1 MTDQPPQKP
10 RHGSEKRQRNKITPI
25 RWASDE
31 FNKVAAKAD
40 KAGLTFGAFIRALGL
55 GDAGPRARRS
65 RPINDQV
72 LVRVIGLHGKYGN
85 NMNQIA
91 YKLNANAQ
99 GALAADFEGALREW
113 AEIRDLM
120 FEAFE
125 MEPSEDAPIDLA
137 GHRGTGSDH
146 APESDAWT

>member
-1 MTDQPPQKP
+1 MTDPQPPKSH
-10 RHGSEKRQRNKITPI
+10 HGSEKRQRNKITPI

-31 FNKVAAKAD
+31 FNTVAAKAN
-40 KAGLTFGAFIRALGL
+40 KAGLSFGAFIRTLGL

-65 RPINDQV
+65 RPINNQI

-85 NMNQIA
+85 NLNQIA

-99 GALAADFEGALREW
+99 DAFASDFEGALKEW
-113 AEIRDLM
+113 EEIRDLM

-125 MEPSEDAPIDLA
+125 MEPSDDTPE
-137 GHRGTGSDH
+137 GHPS
-146 APESDAWT
+146 P

>member
-1 MTDQPPQKP
+1 MKDSQPQKSK
-10 RHGSEKRQRNKITPI
+10 HGSEKRQRNKITPI

-55 GDAGPRARRS
+55 GDAGPRARRR

-72 LVRVIGLHGKYGN
+72 LVKIMGLHGKYGSN
-85 NMNQIA
+85 LNQIA

-99 GALAADFEGALREW
+99 DALASDFEGALREW
-113 AEIRDLM
+113 AEIRNLM

-125 MEPSEDAPIDLA
+125 MEPSEDP
-137 GHRGTGSDH
+137 
-146 APESDAWT
+146 PEGRS

>member
-1 MTDQPPQKP
+1 MTDQQPPKSH
-10 RHGSEKRQRNKITPI
+10 HGSEKRQRNKITPI

-31 FNKVAAKAD
+31 FNAVSAKA
-40 KAGLTFGAFIRALGL
+40 KTAGLPFGAFIRTLGL

-65 RPINDQV
+65 RPINNQI

-85 NMNQIA
+85 NLNQIA

-99 GALAADFEGALREW
+99 DALASDFEGALREW
-113 AEIRDLM
+113 EEIRDLM

-125 MEPSEDAPIDLA
+125 MEPSADAPE
-137 GHRGTGSDH
+137 GHR
-146 APESDAWT
+146 

>member
-1 MTDQPPQKP
+1 MTDQQPPKSH
-10 RHGSEKRQRNKITPI
+10 HGSEKRQRNKITPI
-25 RWASDE
+25 RWATDE
-31 FNKVAAKAD
+31 FNTVAAKAN

-55 GDAGPRARRS
+55 GDPGPRARRS
-65 RPINDQV
+65 RLINNQI

-85 NMNQIA
+85 NLNQIA

-99 GALAADFEGALREW
+99 DALASDFRGALREW

-125 MEPSEDAPIDLA
+125 MEPGDNSPE
-137 GHRGTGSDH
+137 GH
-146 APESDAWT
+146 A

>member
-1 MTDQPPQKP
+1 MTDDQPPKS

-55 GDAGPRARRS
+55 GDAGPRARRC
-65 RPINDQV
+65 RPINDQI
-72 LVRVIGLHGKYGN
+72 LVKVIGLHGKYGSN
-85 NMNQIA
+85 LNQIA

-99 GALAADFEGALREW
+99 GALASDFEGALQEW
-113 AEIRDLM
+113 AEIRNLM

-125 MEPSEDAPIDLA
+125 MEPSEVPPE
-137 GHRGTGSDH
+137 DH
-146 APESDAWT
+146 E

>member
-1 MTDQPPQKP
+1 MTDPQPPKSH
-10 RHGSEKRQRNKITPI
+10 HGSEKRQRNKITPI

-31 FNKVAAKAD
+31 FNAVSAKAN
-40 KAGLTFGAFIRALGL
+40 KAGLSFGAFIRTLGL

-65 RPINDQV
+65 RPINNQI

-85 NMNQIA
+85 NLNQIA

-99 GALAADFEGALREW
+99 DALASDFEGALKEW
-113 AEIRDLM
+113 EEIRDLM

-125 MEPSEDAPIDLA
+125 MEPSDDTPE
-137 GHRGTGSDH
+137 GH
-146 APESDAWT
+146 A

>member
-1 MTDQPPQKP
+1 MTDEQPAPKN

-40 KAGLTFGAFIRALGL
+40 KAGLTFGAFIRALSL
-55 GDAGPRARRS
+55 GEAGPRARRK

-72 LVRVIGLHGKYGN
+72 LVKVLGLHGKYGSN
-85 NMNQIA
+85 LNQIA

-99 GALAADFEGALREW
+99 GALASDFEGALREW
-113 AEIRDLM
+113 AEIRDPM

-125 MEPSEDAPIDLA
+125 MEPSGDTPE
-137 GHRGTGSDH
+137 GH
-146 APESDAWT
+146 A

>member
-1 MTDQPPQKP
+1 MTDKQPAPKN

-55 GDAGPRARRS
+55 GDAGARS
-65 RPINDQV
+65 RRTRPLNQRI
-72 LVRVIGLHGKYGN
+72 LVKVAGLHGKYGSN
-85 NMNQIA
+85 LNQIA

-99 GALAADFEGALREW
+99 DALASDFEGALKEW
-113 AEIRDLM
+113 AQIRDLM

-125 MEPSEDAPIDLA
+125 MEPSEDTPE
-137 GHRGTGSDH
+137 GH
-146 APESDAWT
+146 A

>member
-1 MTDQPPQKP
+1 MPDSQLPKSK
-10 RHGSEKRQRNKITPI
+10 HGSEKRQRNKITPI

-40 KAGLTFGAFIRALGL
+40 KAGLSFGAFIRALGL

-72 LVRVIGLHGKYGN
+72 LVKVMGLHGKYGSN
-85 NMNQIA
+85 LNQIA

-99 GALAADFEGALREW
+99 GALASDFEGALREW

-125 MEPSEDAPIDLA
+125 MDSSEVPPDGRPDHRPE
-137 GHRGTGSDH
+137 GH
-146 APESDAWT
+146 A

>member
-1 MTDQPPQKP
+1 MTDQQPPKSH
-10 RHGSEKRQRNKITPI
+10 HGSEKRQRNKITPI

-31 FNKVAAKAD
+31 FNAVSAKANR
-40 KAGLTFGAFIRALGL
+40 AGLSFGAFIRTLGL

-65 RPINDQV
+65 RPINNQI
-72 LVRVIGLHGKYGN
+72 LVKVIGLHGKYGN
-85 NMNQIA
+85 NLNQIA

-99 GALAADFEGALREW
+99 DALASDFEGALHEW

-125 MEPSEDAPIDLA
+125 MEPGDNNPE
-137 GHRGTGSDH
+137 GH
-146 APESDAWT
+146 A

>member
-1 MTDQPPQKP
+1 MTEEQPAPKN

-40 KAGLTFGAFIRALGL
+40 KAGLTFGAFIRALSL
-55 GDAGPRARRS
+55 GEAGPRARRR

-72 LVRVIGLHGKYGN
+72 LVRVMGLHGKYGSN
-85 NMNQIA
+85 LNQIA

-99 GALAADFEGALREW
+99 GALASDFEGALREW

-120 FEAFE
+120 FKAFE
-125 MEPSEDAPIDLA
+125 MEPSEVPPE
-137 GHRGTGSDH
+137 GH
-146 APESDAWT
+146 A

>member
-1 MTDQPPQKP
+1 MPDGQLPKS

-40 KAGLTFGAFIRALGL
+40 KAGLTFGAFIRALSL
-55 GDAGPRARRS
+55 GEAGPRARRK

-72 LVRVIGLHGKYGN
+72 LVKVLGLHGKYGSN
-85 NMNQIA
+85 LNQIA

-99 GALAADFEGALREW
+99 GALASDFEGALREW

-125 MEPSEDAPIDLA
+125 MEPSGDTPE
-137 GHRGTGSDH
+137 GH
-146 APESDAWT
+146 A

>member
-1 MTDQPPQKP
+1 MKDSQPQKSK
-10 RHGSEKRQRNKITPI
+10 HGSEKRQRNKITPI

-55 GDAGPRARRS
+55 GDAGPRARRR

-72 LVRVIGLHGKYGN
+72 LVKIMGLHGKYGSN
-85 NMNQIA
+85 LNQIA

-99 GALAADFEGALREW
+99 DALASDFEGALREW
-113 AEIRDLM
+113 AEIRNLM

-125 MEPSEDAPIDLA
+125 MEPSEDPPE
-137 GHRGTGSDH
+137 GH
-146 APESDAWT
+146 P

>member
-1 MTDQPPQKP
+1 MTDDKP
-10 RHGSEKRQRNKITPI
+10 APKKHHGTEKRQRNKITPI

-31 FNKVAAKAD
+31 FNAVAAKAD

-55 GDAGPRARRS
+55 GDAGVRARRS
-65 RPINDQV
+65 RPVNHQILAKV
-72 LVRVIGLHGKYGN
+72 SGLHGKYGN

-99 GALAADFEGALREW
+99 DALASDFQGALKEW

-125 MEPSEDAPIDLA
+125 MEPSDD
-137 GHRGTGSDH
+137 T
-146 APESDAWT
+146 PESHA

>member
-1 MTDQPPQKP
+1 MTDEQPAPKN

-25 RWASDE
+25 RWATDE
-31 FNKVAAKAD
+31 FNKVAARAD
-40 KAGLTFGAFIRALGL
+40 KAGLTFGAFIRALSL
-55 GDAGPRARRS
+55 GEAGPRARRS

-72 LVRVIGLHGKYGN
+72 LVKVMGLHGKYGSN
-85 NMNQIA
+85 LNQIA

-99 GALAADFEGALREW
+99 GALASDFEGALREW

-125 MEPSEDAPIDLA
+125 MEPSEVPPETRPEDRPE
-137 GHRGTGSDH
+137 GH
-146 APESDAWT
+146 A